1 MTQPRFDLLIRN
13 ATLLTAEPDA
23 PLLREASL
31 GVTAGRIAWV
41 GEGVPQGAPEGGP
54 AATQELDLGGRV
66 ITPGFVNVHTHSALS
81 MVRGVAADLG
91 FAPSYTRGIPNA
103 LDLSPEE
110 AIAMTRL
117 GVLEALLAG
126 STLVGEHFVHVDACV
141 PEIAALGLRV
151 HASLR
156 LHDVDFRAIAD
167 SGRWEFDAALGEDLL
182 ERNLALHAAWHGK
195 HEGRVAVQFAAH
207 AADTCSE
214 PYLRRVAEAAQA
226 KGAVVNTHLAQSRV
240 EVDRVLARTGRT
252 PAQVF
257 DAAGLLDDKLL
268 CGHCIYVDDAD
279 IERMAK
285 AGAHVVHIPK
295 CNAASGRLAP
305 THKMKS
311 AGLNMT
317 LATDTQ
323 HGDMVELMRW
333 ALATARVQVGGVD
346 ADWQPQ
352 HVFAMATLNGARAL
366 GLGEELG
373 SLKVGKKADF
383 VVFDFR
389 RPHLAPAVNPL
400 GNLVHT
406 GQGRDVEMVFV
417 EGQCIVRDGRPLLV
431 DMDEVLAE
439 ARRAAANLWR
449 KAAA

>member
-23 PLLREASL
+23 PLLRDASL
-31 GVTAGRIAWV
+31 GVTGGRIAWV

-226 KGAVVNTHLAQSRV
+226 KGAVVNTHLRRCSDSDRAGVRRRTKPSVGVSASRTAV
-240 EVDRVLARTGRT
+240 SPVRHHHCVQAPRRPGPR
-252 PAQVF
+252 
-257 DAAGLLDDKLL
+257 GLLVSDLPT
-268 CGHCIYVDDAD
+268 GSPVRAV
-279 IERMAK
+279 
-285 AGAHVVHIPK
+285 GAVGAVGLAWEQYG
-295 CNAASGRLAP
+295 NAP
-305 THKMKS
+305 
-311 AGLNMT
+311 
-317 LATDTQ
+317 
-323 HGDMVELMRW
+323 W
-333 ALATARVQVGGVD
+333 A
-346 ADWQPQ
+346 
-352 HVFAMATLNGARAL
+352 
-366 GLGEELG
+366 
-373 SLKVGKKADF
+373 
-383 VVFDFR
+383 
-389 RPHLAPAVNPL
+389 
-400 GNLVHT
+400 
-406 GQGRDVEMVFV
+406 
-417 EGQCIVRDGRPLLV
+417 
-431 DMDEVLAE
+431 
-439 ARRAAANLWR
+439 
-449 KAAA
+449 